1 MNNPIID
8 ELEKQ
13 FKKEE
18 LPQMNPGDTVKVFV
32 RIVEGNKERT
42 QAFEGTIIKEH
53 GAGLNRTIT
62 VRKVFQGVG
71 VERVFLIH
79 SPRIDKIQVL
89 RKGDVRRAKLYYLRE
104 RSGKAT
110 RIKEK
115 IEKDSHIH
123 WYPGHIAKAERQLKE
138 KLNLC
143 DVVIEVLDAR
153 IPFSS
158 AYNNIESLL
167 GGKPRLILLN
177 KADLADRNELKLF
190 VQKIKEQSSCA
201 VLVIDAKGAKD
212 LNQVVKKFWNCQNLK
227 FKLKWQKDFCVV
239 RLVQW
244 LWACLMLVNQA

>member
-32 RIVEGNKERT
+32 RIVEGNKERI

-53 GAGLNRTIT
+53 GADLNRTIT

-115 IEKDSHIH
+115 IEK
-123 WYPGHIAKAERQLKE
+123 R
-138 KLNLC
+138 
-143 DVVIEVLDAR
+143 
-153 IPFSS
+153 
-158 AYNNIESLL
+158 
-167 GGKPRLILLN
+167 
-177 KADLADRNELKLF
+177 
-190 VQKIKEQSSCA
+190 
-201 VLVIDAKGAKD
+201 
-212 LNQVVKKFWNCQNLK
+212 
-227 FKLKWQKDFCVV
+227 
-239 RLVQW
+239 
-244 LWACLMLVNQA
+244 